1 MAWPLV
7 EELFFC
13 GFPKRK
19 EGGGGC
25 LFDLVNIIM
34 GAEIVHR
41 IKKDRKSKQRT
52 ENQEFKQNQIK
63 SNEFKRTHP
72 YYN

>member
-1 MAWPLV
+1 
-7 EELFFC
+7 
-13 GFPKRK
+13 
-19 EGGGGC
+19 